1 MAGRSISAHYPAEPP
16 MKTYTYFSWCPT
28 GAHVKVVVFTCSAA
42 SITDADA
49 MASAAGIAYLK
60 FHVCWT

>member
-1 MAGRSISAHYPAEPP
+1 

-42 SITDADA
+42 SIVEADN
-49 MASAAGIAYLK
+49 MACAAGIAYMK